1 VFAGGEGLSGL
12 SVCVRALLRER
23 ADNVLKTNDC
33 IDCLIRGW
41 TPLFIHNEGVH
52 RHPLGGVMSIRKETP
67 PHSEKVSLP

>member
-1 VFAGGEGLSGL
+1 MIAVVDKIYEFIVSILACMFRIST
-12 SVCVRALLRER
+12 V
-23 ADNVLKTNDC
+23 KTNDC

-41 TPLFIHNEGVH
+41 TPLFIHNEVVH